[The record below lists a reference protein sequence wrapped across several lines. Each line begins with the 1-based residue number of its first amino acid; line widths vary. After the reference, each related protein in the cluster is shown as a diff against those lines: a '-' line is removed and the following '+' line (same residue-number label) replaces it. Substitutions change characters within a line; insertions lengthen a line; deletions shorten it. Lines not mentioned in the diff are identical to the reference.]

1 MEAFTWTRHSQSIW
15 RLDRMKEQAEEAPPV
30 GCLYEELPPLDCL
43 FEGVLLLGC
52 LFASCCCSSP
62 FARCF
67 SPQYLGFCQEKNSL
81 LVCSQLLAP
90 HRKQLPFDRILSFPR
105 SSPCFLPC
113 FLSCC
118 CRWLQ
123 SATPFSVMNYL
134 GFLNVGSPHYSSRD
148 HPCSLKIQLLQV

>member
-90 HRKQLPFDRILSFPR
+90 HRKQLPFDRILSFPW